1 MRRTGIMLAVSIAL
15 GWGSVGAAA
24 ERKGEDS
31 WVESR
36 SLRELPAGIQVL
48 LGVGL
53 PPMSELPRN
62 DGIADRGEAFNS
74 GDVIVEALPM
84 RRFAFGLVDG
94 DTAMVAVE
102 RGGRAYWV
110 QALEFRRRAELWEL
124 VRCVRSGT
132 VPQRAADLRAVFTAQ
147 PAFGMQACDPSGAA
161 KRAAA
166 AVAGAAQRL
175 RPRPGA

>member
-1 MRRTGIMLAVSIAL
+1 MLAVSIAL
-15 GWGSVGAAA
+15 GWCGAADA
-24 ERKGEDS
+24 AGRPGEDN

-53 PPMSELPRN
+53 PPMSDAMRN
-62 DGIADRGEAFNS
+62 DGIADSGQPFNS
-74 GDVIVEALPM
+74 GDVIAQALPM

-94 DTAMVAVE
+94 DTALVAVE

-110 QALEFRRRAELWEL
+110 QTVEFKRRAELWEV
-124 VRCVRSGT
+124 VRCARSGT
-132 VPQRAADLRAVFTAQ
+132 VPRRAAELRAVFMVQA
-147 PAFGMQACDPSGAA
+147 AFGTESCDLPGLPG
-161 KRAAA
+161 AAA